1 MRVHC
6 IQHVPFEGPARVADW
21 ARARGHTVRV
31 SALYAGDPLPSRSE
45 FDLLVVM
52 GGPMSVHDE
61 AEYSWLRLEKRLLR
75 VVLEAEGSVLGICLG
90 AQLIAEGLGAN
101 VHRQDQQEIG
111 WYPVHWSQAARDQGI
126 VPAAVSETVALHWH
140 GETFTLPDG
149 AQLLASSEAC
159 RHQAFRFGRALA
171 LQFHLEM
178 DPPAVEAIVRHC
190 GAEIGAGVFEQDAA
204 TILRDTAPYADSG
217 AQLFSMLDRIYG

>member
-1 MRVHC
+1 MRIHC
-6 IQHVPFEGPARVADW
+6 IQHVPFEGPARVMDW

-31 SALYAGDPLPSRSE
+31 SALHAGDPLPSRGA

-61 AEYSWLRLEKRLLR
+61 AEYGWLELEKRLLR
-75 VVLEAEGSVLGICLG
+75 VVLEAGGAVLGICLG
-90 AQLIAEGLGAN
+90 AQLIAESLGAN
-101 VHRQDQQEIG
+101 VHRQEHPEIG
-111 WYPVHWSQAARDQGI
+111 WYPVRWSQAARDQRI
-126 VPAAVSETVALHWH
+126 VPATVSETVALHWH

-149 AQLLASSEAC
+149 AELLASSEAC
-159 RHQAFRFGRALA
+159 RHQAFRFERALA

-190 GAEIGAGVFEQDAA
+190 GAEIGEGAYQQHAPDIVREAA
-204 TILRDTAPYADSG
+204 AYADSG
-217 AQLFSMLDRIYG
+217 ARLFSMLDRIYG